1 MSKIPTWFRWALL
14 ILVLGGSLLIGSK
27 VFDAATPTLTQRA
40 TALESRLKC
49 PSCQD
54 LSVAQSTSASS
65 LAVRAYVVEH
75 LNQGWSDE
83 QIVTALE
90 SRYGN
95 AILLTPSGGGLST
108 LLWLVPLLLGAA
120 VIGVIVAF
128 IIRQRRQSSKV
139 SHE

>member
-1 MSKIPTWFRWALL
+1 MTKIPTWLRWALL
-14 ILVLGGSLLIGSK
+14 ALLLCGSLLVGSK
-27 VFDAATPTLTQRA
+27 VFDSTPPTLAQRA

-75 LNQGWSDE
+75 LNQGWSDD
-83 QIVTALE
+83 QIVAALE

-95 AILLTPSGGGLST
+95 AILLTPPGGGLSI
-108 LLWLVPLLLGAA
+108 LLWLVPLLLA
-120 VIGVIVAF
+120 VVIVGVIVAF
-128 IIRQRRQSSKV
+128 IVRQRRKAAQGN
-139 SHE
+139 HE

>member
-1 MSKIPTWFRWALL
+1 MVAMDN
-14 ILVLGGSLLIGSK
+14 VGSK
-27 VFDAATPTLTQRA
+27 VFDATPPTLAQRA

-75 LNQGWSDE
+75 LNQGWSDD
-83 QIVTALE
+83 QIVAALE

-95 AILLTPSGGGLST
+95 AILLTPPGGGLSNV
-108 LLWLVPLLLGAA
+108 LWLVPLLLGVAM
-120 VIGVIVAF
+120 IGVIAMF
-128 IIRQRRQSSKV
+128 IIRQRRPASQV